1 MAKRLQHRGGTTAQ
15 HSTFTGAVR
24 EVTVDTDKNTLVVH
38 DGATAGGHPLATA
51 TNFTSTG
58 IDDNATSTAI
68 TIDSSQNVDV
78 AGLLTS
84 DGLTVDGD
92 AEVTGSGITR
102 LNVSS
107 SAFGYS
113 TMSQGHI
120 GLRGIDSIG
129 SKTSFGHNA
138 VIDGRFDSSIVRPK
152 SNASG
157 MALVFQN
164 NGSSGNSSCFIR
176 HEDSSGTEGNRF
188 AINTGGNISFY
199 EDTGTTPKFYWDAS
213 TERLGIGTSSPSH
226 LLHLSSDTPVPL
238 KLDRTTNADSYIS
251 YKNTTDEWTAG
262 LDTSEGF
269 VIANGAFM
277 ANPRLTIDSSGNVGI
292 GTSSPSQKLDVVGSI
307 EVSDGIYIG
316 GTSTANKLDDYEE
329 GTWTPE
335 YEPAT
340 GDPFTSIS
348 YGFRY
353 ATYTKIGRQVTCL
366 LSMRT
371 SALTKGTASGA
382 IVLSG
387 LPFTVGNNTNLR
399 AFTPV
404 GIGTAWLVNNPSNIR
419 SNENDTTANIQKNFE
434 NLSLQVSDMDTGGA
448 DNFMALEF
456 TYFTD

>member
-1 MAKRLQHRGGTTAQ
+1 MFFPAANQIGFATNGSETVRINANGAMALGTNTIADKLHVFNDANGG
-15 HSTFTGAVR
+15 
-24 EVTVDTDKNTLVVH
+24 N
-38 DGATAGGHPLATA
+38 LATA
-51 TNFTSTG
+51 IRLGQGYNSAHTKISSNFGGSVSFDAGIGAGQPEIYFKTNNIIRQKLVSNG
-58 IDDNATSTAI
+58 
-68 TIDSSQNVDV
+68 DV
-78 AGLLTS
+78 
-84 DGLTVDGD
+84 
-92 AEVTGSGITR
+92 
-102 LNVSS
+102 
-107 SAFGYS
+107 Y
-113 TMSQGHI
+113 
-120 GLRGIDSIG
+120 
-129 SKTSFGHNA
+129 
-138 VIDGRFDSSIVRPK
+138 
-152 SNASG
+152 
-157 MALVFQN
+157 
-164 NGSSGNSSCFIR
+164 
-176 HEDSSGTEGNRF
+176 
-188 AINTGGNISFY
+188 FY
-199 EDTGTTPKFYWDAS
+199 EDTGTTPKFVWDSS

-316 GTSTANKLDDYEE
+316 GTGSANKLDDYEE